1 MTTKIGSSIYWP
13 PVCIIVEQ
21 FNFHIWHSNLSK
33 SKVII
38 ILNFHVAV
46 HLNTAAL
53 DNSKNGNSL
62 FSALP
67 MIRLRNSCINETLI
81 QRNFP
86 TALQQKMNLTTSVG
100 KKEPWM
106 RKRWCKMSPCC
117 LGHRK
122 STYPGTGLT
131 PEGRYRQNLSLTQI
145 IQQFMQPFFF
155 FSFCL
160 KRGRSA
166 PHTFQEQGH
175 QDMTL
180 RTDISKRKRF
190 SNIFYSSTQNCK

>member
-1 MTTKIGSSIYWP
+1 M
-13 PVCIIVEQ
+13 
-21 FNFHIWHSNLSK
+21 
-33 SKVII
+33 
-38 ILNFHVAV
+38 

-67 MIRLRNSCINETLI
+67 IIRLRTSCIDETLI

-86 TALQQKMNLTTSVG
+86 TALQQKN
-100 KKEPWM
+100 EPYDFCGEEGALNEREVM
-106 RKRWCKMSPCC
+106 QNESQQAIPCC

-122 STYPGTGLT
+122 STCPGPGLI
-131 PEGRYRQNLSLTQI
+131 PQGRYRQNLSLTQI
-145 IQQFMQPFFF
+145 IQQFMQPFFSF
-155 FSFCL
+155 FL

-190 SNIFYSSTQNCK
+190 SNTFYRSTQNCK